1 MKLRFQVFDKN
12 EINITDKENWLID
25 SDGNLYYEVEDV
37 DCPLKD
43 VEFSTLYEGSTYKVI
58 IE

>member
-25 SDGNLYYEVEDV
+25 SDGNLCYEVEDV

-43 VEFSTLYEGSTYKVI
+43 VEFSTQYEGSTYKVI